1 MYECRRKCKK
11 TQKIVGRSI
20 EVRSKRMK
28 EEIKG
33 KDREKFH
40 TSRVK
45 RAEEEKRRKLA
56 KRIAAQQQKMQNG
69 DVGEEITSAMEKII
83 LDTIGEEVHLS
94 EKTVKKQSEV
104 KGPEKPE
111 EKQIEE
117 KEAEKPEEKQTEGK
131 EAEKPEEKQTEEKE
145 AEKQQEKQTEEK
157 EE

>member
-1 MYECRRKCKK
+1 
-11 TQKIVGRSI
+11 
-20 EVRSKRMK
+20 MK

-104 KGPEKPE
+104 QGPEKPE
-111 EKQIEE
+111 KKQIEE
-117 KEAEKPEEKQTEGK
+117 KAAEKPEE
-131 EAEKPEEKQTEEKE
+131 
-145 AEKQQEKQTEEK
+145 
-157 EE
+157 

>member
-1 MYECRRKCKK
+1 
-11 TQKIVGRSI
+11 
-20 EVRSKRMK
+20 MK

-131 EAEKPEEKQTEEKE
+131 EAEKP
-145 AEKQQEKQTEEK
+145 
-157 EE
+157 